1 MINTQN
7 MLEALIRFATET
19 GKPLP
24 TLEEVEGALS
34 TIDETAKF
42 EQCRARVVP
51 MMWDGVSNIN
61 DATPEYIRDENPWA
75 DVVYVLAIDGAIV
88 YMQTHTPFD
97 QGHVPITLETVD
109 AISNAHADSVAEQM
123 AGGEIM
129 SEVKTILN
137 LN

>member
-1 MINTQN
+1 MNAQN
-7 MLEALIRFATET
+7 ILESLIRFATET

-24 TLEEVEGALS
+24 TLEQVESALS

-42 EQCRARVVP
+42 EQCRARIEAV
-51 MMWDGVSNIN
+51 MWDGVSNIN
-61 DATPEYIRDENPWA
+61 AGTPEQIREENPWA
-75 DVVYVLAIDGAIV
+75 DVVYVLVIDGGIV

-109 AISNAHADSVAEQM
+109 AISSAHADYVANQM
-123 AGGEIM
+123 AGNEIL